1 MTEKEKPNL
10 LLQMS
15 PEPFFGPAAPDSCGT
30 QQRHGLLGEPGEGSL
45 GASWATTWQTSI
57 LNVLVNLQP
66 DNPASRVD
74 GKMAHLQTRAWSS
87 QSLCWQNAPQYLA
100 SISIKISLFHR
111 SCLLARK
118 GAFLARLLPGEAAT
132 AASFPTRSPAVPT
145 LPIFYSKLLYW
156 IPRFVVVAILK
167 GFKY

>member
-15 PEPFFGPAAPDSCGT
+15 PEPFFGRAAPDSCGT
-30 QQRHGLLGEPGEGSL
+30 PQRHGLLGEPGEGSL

-66 DNPASRVD
+66 GQSRVD

>member
-1 MTEKEKPNL
+1 MWN
-10 LLQMS
+10 S
-15 PEPFFGPAAPDSCGT
+15 AATRVAWRAGGGELGCELGDDLANKHS
-30 QQRHGLLGEPGEGSL
+30 QRARQLAAG
-45 GASWATTWQTSI
+45 Q
-57 LNVLVNLQP
+57 
-66 DNPASRVD
+66 SRVD